1 MINIAQYGLIIILPA
16 VLVFHFLVL
25 LKVIPYKIVWGGR
38 LKSDTQMY
46 RFEVVSIFTNLIF
59 LAIVFAYSGIL
70 LSDISPNIIS
80 ILLWIMAA
88 LFSLNT
94 LGNLMSKNKW
104 EKIIF
109 TPLTFILFIFCLI
122 LALN

>member
-1 MINIAQYGLIIILPA
+1 MIHIAQYGLIIILSA

-88 LFSLNT
+88 LFALNT

-109 TPLTFILFIFCLI
+109 TPLTLLLSVFCLI
-122 LALN
+122 LALH

>member
-1 MINIAQYGLIIILPA
+1 MIHIAQYGLIIILSA

-88 LFSLNT
+88 LFALNT

>member
-1 MINIAQYGLIIILPA
+1 MIHIAQYGLIIILSA

-88 LFSLNT
+88 LFALNT
-94 LGNLMSKNKW
+94 LGNLMSKNKL

-109 TPLTFILFIFCLI
+109 TPLTLLLFVFCVI
-122 LALN
+122 LALQ